1 MSESPLS
8 SARSSRLGDWLSA
21 CAHCERIR
29 LADGWRRPE
38 PGECEDATL
47 THDICPDCIRQLYP
61 KYARIANR
69 LQKSEEARRFV
80 QQQKTQAP

>member
-1 MSESPLS
+1 MSS
-8 SARSSRLGDWLSA
+8 SFPSAASRSFRDWISI

-29 LADGWRRPE
+29 AAGSWRLPE
-38 PGECEDATL
+38 PGECEGAVL

-69 LQKSEEARRFV
+69 LQESESVPPFGP
-80 QQQKTQAP
+80 QQKTQAP